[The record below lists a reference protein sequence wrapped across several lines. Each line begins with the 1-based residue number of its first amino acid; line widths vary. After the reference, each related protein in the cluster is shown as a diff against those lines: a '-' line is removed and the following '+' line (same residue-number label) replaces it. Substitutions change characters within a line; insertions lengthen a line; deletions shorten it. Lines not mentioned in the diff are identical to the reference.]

1 MGFLRKIAKKVK
13 KGVKKVVK
21 GVKKVFKKITKSKLL
36 KTIALVG
43 AAVVTGGA
51 AIGAFGGSLASS
63 TIGSA
68 LVSASN
74 AILATPVIGT
84 LATPFKYV
92 GTAIG
97 TGAGKVTDFIGL
109 TSEAGRLGVDA
120 NVGFNVGSTSY
131 DPISGE
137 LVGPQSGQINMDAMN
152 FGGGTGT
159 TYNPLTG
166 QLETSSGVG
175 LGAGTAPV
183 SYSAGA
189 QGLTTEAQRQTIQ
202 GSVRVAQSN
211 NLLGRIGTGI
221 QRGLQFARDV
231 GSTYQQFQDPETYGS
246 RSPAGKETT
255 FGIDMQ
261 PLQIARA
268 EAADLGD
275 IYSNMQF
282 GTGDMGYLASDLF
295 RQETL
300 GVA

>member
-43 AAVVTGGA
+43 AGIVTGGA

-63 TIGSA
+63 SIGSA

-109 TSEAGRLGVDA
+109 TSEAGRLNLDKIA
-120 NVGFNVGSTSY
+120 F
-131 DPISGE
+131 DPVNKGYLNIE
-137 LVGPQSGQINMDAMN
+137 TGQ
-152 FGGGTGT
+152 
-159 TYNPLTG
+159 PLTSTQVANLPSAFKDTAQVSG
-166 QLETSSGVG
+166 SYLDSNNKIVRAGERVDIPQQTGFFDTGVG
-175 LGAGTAPV
+175 QVIRDAGINYIE
-183 SYSAGA
+183 S
-189 QGLTTEAQRQTIQ
+189 Q
-202 GSVRVAQSN
+202 
-211 NLLGRIGTGI
+211 
-221 QRGLQFARDV
+221 LQ
-231 GSTYQQFQDPETYGS
+231 PEPEIYGS
-246 RSPAGKETT
+246 GTPAGRETT

-268 EAADLGD
+268 EAADLGG

-300 GVA
+300 GVT

>member
-43 AAVVTGGA
+43 AGIVTGGA

-63 TIGSA
+63 SIGSA

-109 TSEAGRLGVDA
+109 TSEAGRLGSEALTYTPGVSETVSAKDVGKVYDVDTGKLLTGEQMA
-120 NVGFNVGSTSY
+120 EIGLGST
-131 DPISGE
+131 
-137 LVGPQSGQINMDAMN
+137 PQ
-152 FGGGTGT
+152 
-159 TYNPLTG
+159 
-166 QLETSSGVG
+166 TSSRGFFDTGVG
-175 LGAGTAPV
+175 QVIRDAGIGYIESQLQPEPEI
-183 SYSAGA
+183 Y
-189 QGLTTEAQRQTIQ
+189 
-202 GSVRVAQSN
+202 
-211 NLLGRIGTGI
+211 GRG
-221 QRGLQFARDV
+221 
-231 GSTYQQFQDPETYGS
+231 
-246 RSPAGKETT
+246 SPAGRETT

-268 EAADLGD
+268 EAADLSG

-300 GVA
+300 GVT